1 MNSINFNQPLKV
13 SNIDVNNI
21 VYSKIKKASNKKII
35 LTKYNRDNFVFQ
47 TPTLLTLPRTST
59 TSLEIALVGKEKGKV
74 NKFTNFLNNLE
85 RKIKSDAQQNAS
97 EWFNLMNNTINFQRL
112 ARDSDTYQ
120 SGTLKIKLVNTPD
133 FKTRLELNV
142 NGFHKKIDY
151 SQIPEHSW
159 CKMILECYAIWI
171 NPENDF
177 GIFLRPILLS
187 FTQREDTLYNYNFVD
202 SESDNELDVLDTE
215 ITSHLNMTTI
225 SSHVGP
231 NIVGPNIVG
240 PNGVGSNGVGS
251 NIVGSNIVGSNGVG
265 SNVVDSNTVTN
276 SSVFIKPYKN
286 NLETASQVDIET
298 LVNHLE
304 LETTQSNSTV
314 SSKEIR
320 NVLDDNMVQNDI
332 ISTSSSSED
341 DE

>member
-1 MNSINFNQPLKV
+1 MNSINFNQPLKI

-47 TPTLLTLPRTST
+47 TPTLLTLPKTST

-85 RKIKSDAQQNAS
+85 RKVKLDAQMNAP
-97 EWFNLMNNTINFQRL
+97 EWFNLLNNTINFQRL
-112 ARDSDTYQ
+112 ARDSDNYQ
-120 SGTLKIKLVNTPD
+120 YGTLKIKLINTPD

-142 NGFHKKIDY
+142 NGVHKKIDY
-151 SQIPEHSW
+151 SQIPEYSW

-187 FTQREDTLYNYNFVD
+187 FTQREDILYNYNFVD

-215 ITSHLNMTTI
+215 ITSHLNMTTM
-225 SSHVGP
+225 SSHVLGS
-231 NIVGPNIVG
+231 NVVGLNGVGPNV
-240 PNGVGSNGVGS
+240 VGSNGVGP
-251 NIVGSNIVGSNGVG
+251 NVVG
-265 SNVVDSNTVTN
+265 SNVVGPNVVGSNEVTN
-276 SSVFIKPYKN
+276 SSIFIKPYKN
-286 NLETASQVDIET
+286 NIDTASQVDIET

-304 LETTQSNSTV
+304 LETSQSNSTV
-314 SSKEIR
+314 SSKDIR

-332 ISTSSSSED
+332 ISSDSSSDD